1 MEKLKTYL
9 FSYEHEGMTWT
20 VEVPATSSE
29 DARARLQKYPD
40 AKYEG
45 LQVRKL
51 PAQFDIFVR
60 LYFWLRDV
68 RLPSLAEK
76 IRYIPGVPLP
86 SPKRSSPST
95 PESIEEAVIRSLR
108 R

>member
-9 FSYEHEGMTWT
+9 FSYEHDGITWT
-20 VEVPATSSE
+20 VEVPATSPE

-45 LQVRKL
+45 LPVFKL
-51 PAQFDIFVR
+51 PALFDRFVS

-68 RLPSLAEK
+68 RLSSLAEK
-76 IRYIPGVPLP
+76 IRNIPGVPLP
-86 SPKRSSPST
+86 SPRRPSPST